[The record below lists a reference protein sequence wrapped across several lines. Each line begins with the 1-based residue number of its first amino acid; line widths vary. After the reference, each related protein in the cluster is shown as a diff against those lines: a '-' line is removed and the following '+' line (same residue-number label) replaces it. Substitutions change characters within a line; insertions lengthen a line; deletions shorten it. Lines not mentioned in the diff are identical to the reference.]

1 MIIVYIILGLAL
13 LSLLLWAIMIKP
25 QKKKHPLEPEIKKFI
40 YAHRGLHNSAQHI
53 PENSIAAFRRAMIQG
68 YGIELDLH
76 LSADGTPVVIHDTS
90 LLRTAGEGVDI
101 TAVPDADIKRY
112 ELEGTKERIPFFNEV
127 LNEISGRVPL
137 LIELKVD
144 DNVEALCEATL
155 KALNGYTGVYAIQS
169 FDPRA
174 VRYLRKNH
182 PEIMRGQ
189 LAGFLRKNGDDLHRF
204 LDFCLRNLL
213 TNFLTKPHFISYRIQ
228 DTGRASMS
236 LCRRLYTPLEF
247 NWTCRKKKHH
257 IIAHKNGATPIFE
270 DYIPTKKST
279 S

>member
-1 MIIVYIILGLAL
+1 MIIVYIIFGLML
-13 LSLLLWAIMIKP
+13 LSFLSWLIMIKP
-25 QKKKHPLEPEIKKFI
+25 QRKKHPLEAEMKKYL
-40 YAHRGLHNSAQHI
+40 YAHRGLHDSAQHI
-53 PENSIAAFRRAMIQG
+53 PENSMAAFRRAMIQG

-76 LSADGTPVVIHDTS
+76 LSTDGTPVVIHDTS
-90 LLRTAGEGVDI
+90 LLRTAGEGIDI
-101 TAVPDADIKRY
+101 TAVHDADIKRY
-112 ELEGTKERIPFFNEV
+112 ELEGTKERIPFFYEV

-144 DNVEALCEATL
+144 NNHKELCKATL
-155 KALNGYTGVYAIQS
+155 KALKGYTGVYAIQS

-189 LAGFLRKNGDDLHRF
+189 LSGFLRKNGDDLHRF

-213 TNFLTKPHFISYRIQ
+213 TNFLTKPHFISYRVQ
-228 DTGRASMS
+228 DTKRASMS
-236 LCRRLYTPLEF
+236 LCRRLYKPLEF

-257 IIAHKNGATPIFE
+257 IIAHKNSAIPIFE